1 MCPACLAAAAFI
13 AGSAITTSGV
23 AALVVKKVWTE
34 KLANGGVAKN
44 QRKESHDGQ

>member
-1 MCPACLAAAAFI
+1 LAAAALI

-23 AALVVKKVWTE
+23 AALVVKKV
-34 KLANGGVAKN
+34 LANGGVAKN

>member
-1 MCPACLAAAAFI
+1 LAAAAFI

-23 AALVVKKVWTE
+23 AALVVKKVWTG
-34 KLANGGVAKN
+34 KLANGDVAKN

>member
-1 MCPACLAAAAFI
+1 LAATALI

-34 KLANGGVAKN
+34 KLANGGVAKK

>member
-23 AALVVKKVWTE
+23 AALVVKKVWTG
-34 KLANGGVAKN
+34 KLANGNVAKN
-44 QRKESHDGQ
+44 QREESHDGQ